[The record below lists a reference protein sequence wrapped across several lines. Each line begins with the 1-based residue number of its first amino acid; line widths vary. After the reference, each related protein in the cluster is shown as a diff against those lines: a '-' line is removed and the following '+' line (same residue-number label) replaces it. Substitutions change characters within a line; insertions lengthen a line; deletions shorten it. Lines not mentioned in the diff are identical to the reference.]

1 MKNKTSNQHPWFNR
15 ALFIV
20 ALNFI
25 SFYCFSQTPT
35 DTLPGDPGSISVYT
49 IQNMSF
55 GAFHPGA
62 RGGSVII
69 SPAGVRSVT
78 GGVVALNLGI
88 PFFQSVFEIEAPVGT
103 IVSILNG
110 PDATLTG
117 SNGGSM
123 FLRINNSQPASP
135 FSTIVAPPGRTQVN
149 VAGTLTVGSPVV
161 TIPGSYSGNFYI
173 TFNQE

>member
-1 MKNKTSNQHPWFNR
+1 MRNKTNSQHPWINR
-15 ALFIV
+15 ALIIV

-55 GAFHPGA
+55 GALHPGA
-62 RGGSVII
+62 SGGSVSI
-69 SPAGVRSVT
+69 STAGSRSFT
-78 GGVVALNLGI
+78 GSVVLLNLGI
-88 PFFQSVFEIEAPVGT
+88 AYFQSIFEIEAPAGT

-123 FLRINNSQPASP
+123 SLRINNSEPASP
-135 FSTIVAPPGRTQVN
+135 FSTTVPSPGRTTVN
-149 VAGTLTVGSPVV
+149 VAGTLTVGNPSV
-161 TIPGSYSGNFYI
+161 TLPGSYSGTLYI